1 MAQRADRPDPAAFA
15 AKAGQAQT
23 EAMLTMQKQL
33 LDTYEEISQ
42 AWLARVKS
50 ESEFWSELA
59 TKMSGARSV
68 PDALGAYQQSV
79 AQRMQMAADD
89 GRRVFDDS
97 QKIMRTITKSLS
109 NRRPAGST

>member
-1 MAQRADRPDPAAFA
+1 
-15 AKAGQAQT
+15 
-23 EAMLTMQKQL
+23 MLTVQKDL
-33 LDTYEEISQ
+33 LDTYEEISR

-50 ESEFWSELA
+50 EADLWSELA
-59 TKMSGARSV
+59 SKVSGARSV

-97 QKIMRTITKSLS
+97 QKIMGTIAKSLS
-109 NRRPAGST
+109 NKWPAGST

>member
-1 MAQRADRPDPAAFA
+1 MAQRAGHSDPAAAA

-23 EAMLTMQKQL
+23 EAMLTVQKDL
-33 LDTYEEISQ
+33 LDTYEEISR

-50 ESEFWSELA
+50 EADLWSELA
-59 TKMSGARSV
+59 SKVSGARSV

-97 QKIMRTITKSLS
+97 QKIMGTIAKSLS
-109 NRRPAGST
+109 NKWPSGST